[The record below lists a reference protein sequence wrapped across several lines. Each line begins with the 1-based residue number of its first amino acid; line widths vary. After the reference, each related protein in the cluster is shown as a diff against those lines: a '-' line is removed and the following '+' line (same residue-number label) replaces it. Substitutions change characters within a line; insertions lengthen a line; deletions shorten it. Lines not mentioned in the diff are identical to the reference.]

1 MGGAGLAWPPLH
13 CSFTKPDTS
22 FAMSLDLLVQA
33 YCLWQ
38 HSQIPRKKELI
49 GAAKLMVMKRFSK
62 QSPAFF
68 TLRLSDW
75 LSGSGRSKKAS
86 ARCGGLV

>member
-1 MGGAGLAWPPLH
+1 
-13 CSFTKPDTS
+13 
-22 FAMSLDLLVQA
+22 MSLDLLVQA

-68 TLRLSDW
+68 TLYLSDW
-75 LSGSGRSKKAS
+75 LTTINEQTERRRLSFS
-86 ARCGGLV
+86 